1 MAVYWPATN
10 RTNASV
16 AAQADERGKPQR
28 SQSTQSEKQTASLCS
43 VAESLQWRNKMTP
56 TNDSPD
62 AVQTIAVACN
72 HCGAPLSVPDDA
84 RFVTCTHC
92 GSQLEIHRSGGA
104 AFTKVLE
111 QLDQRTARVEQD
123 LAEIKIRE
131 QIDELDR
138 RWESKRDQY
147 MIHGKDGGSSEPSSG
162 NAVGTAAMLGLSGL
176 LALCAG
182 GAKGSNVVLVV
193 GAGLLIVA
201 LFFGV
206 TVANWARE
214 YELAKSLYQQNRD
227 DLMQKLEQLRK

>member
-1 MAVYWPATN
+1 
-10 RTNASV
+10 
-16 AAQADERGKPQR
+16 
-28 SQSTQSEKQTASLCS
+28 
-43 VAESLQWRNKMTP
+43 
-56 TNDSPD
+56 
-62 AVQTIAVACN
+62 
-72 HCGAPLSVPDDA
+72 
-84 RFVTCTHC
+84 VTCTHC

-214 YELAKSLYQQNRD
+214 YELAKSLYQQSRD
-227 DLMQKLEQLRK
+227 DLMQKLDQLRK